1 MLQTRKSSL
10 TLVLT
15 LIITMSMSFLGQASA
30 QDINLRDELRLTMAK
45 ARVTQIVDGVTIIV
59 NNTTTLNIPMLY
71 IPWET
76 PREPGAGM
84 LRAKEYLDK
93 ELKDR
98 FVRVYQ
104 VRNQN
109 RGQTNA
115 MGHVQAYIERD
126 DGLWIQR
133 DMVEKGLAFVYPSQS
148 HYDYADALFKAEEKA
163 RVDKAG
169 FWADEKWNVMTD
181 EEAKSLDNRFAI
193 VEGTIEKIV
202 TRNNTIYLN
211 FERDWKTDFTISI
224 DSAKRRD
231 FARAGANPMQWQGKK
246 VRVRGWLQQYNGPY
260 IEIFH
265 PSQIELI
272 KDTPDEDT

>member
-1 MLQTRKSSL
+1 MRKIQRLLFL
-10 TLVLT
+10 TF
-15 LIITMSMSFLGQASA
+15 IITMCMSFLGQVFA
-30 QDINLRDELRLTMAK
+30 QDFVLKDKLRLTMPK

-71 IPWET
+71 IPMET
-76 PREPGAGM
+76 PQEAGEGM
-84 LRAKEYLDK
+84 RRAKDYLD
-93 ELKDR
+93 ETLKDR
-98 FVRVYQ
+98 FIRVYQ
-104 VRNQN
+104 VRDQN
-109 RGQTNA
+109 RGQANA

-133 DMVEKGLAFVYPSQS
+133 DMAQKGLAFVYPSQS
-148 HYDYADALFKAEEKA
+148 HYDFANVLLAAEAKA
-163 RVDKAG
+163 RADKVG
-169 FWADEKWNVMTD
+169 FWADEKWNVMSD
-181 EEAKSLDNRFAI
+181 IEAKSLDNRFAI
-193 VEGTIEKIV
+193 VEGIIEKIV

-211 FERDWKTDFTISI
+211 FERDWKTDFTIAI

-246 VRVRGWLQQYNGPY
+246 VRVRGWLRQYNGPY

-272 KDTPDEDT
+272 TEDKTDENTG